1 LWDTALLP
9 DIQYA
14 TQRQSLALPK
24 LGLQFLSF
32 RDYLLRSFELYRLA
46 SAYDVRLDINDAI
59 RRLAPRLSTQRQL
72 GTLNTKETRTELTG
86 IARMVRRLDYDLAV
100 CVF

>member
-1 LWDTALLP
+1 MP

-14 TQRQSLALPK
+14 VQRQSLALPK

-59 RRLAPRLSTQRQL
+59 RRLAPRLSTKLQE
-72 GTLNTKETRTELTG
+72 GTLNTKATRTELTG
-86 IARMVRRLDYDLAV
+86 LARMVCGFFFRLFL
-100 CVF
+100 CRVF